1 MPEIASEGNIHSKRV
16 QRYAVS
22 VTNETVEQVIQNATR
37 KIATE
42 FDPEKIIL
50 FGSWAW
56 GTPGPDSDVDLFVVK
71 ETDNTRELARQI
83 DGALFPRRVPIDI
96 LVYTPSGLERRLRM
110 GDFFVRDVVRKGKT
124 LYERR

>member
-1 MPEIASEGNIHSKRV
+1 MTKKS
-16 QRYAVS
+16 
-22 VTNETVEQVIQNATR
+22 VEQAIQNAAS
-37 KIATE
+37 KIAAE

-71 ETDNTRELARQI
+71 DTDDTRGLARQI
-83 DGALFPRRVPIDI
+83 DGALFPRRVPMDI
-96 LVYTPSGLERRLRM
+96 LVYTPRGLERRLRM
-110 GDFFVRDVVRKGKT
+110 GDFFVRDIVHKGRT